1 MTNAF
6 SPGYVSQLAPLKKT
20 PPAKKPANAFDGDDA
35 RARMACVHL
44 PKTHP
49 YSRADHIRRAN
60 SKV

>member
-1 MTNAF
+1 MNPF
-6 SPGYVSQLAPLKKT
+6 SPNYVSQLAPVKKHVKAKT
-20 PPAKKPANAFDGDDA
+20 PPNPFDGDDA

-49 YSRADHIRRAN
+49 HSRADQIRRAN